1 MAWCPA
7 DAGARLQGMPGP
19 KKPPPTKLE
28 VPPGESVWAALA
40 RELARNP
47 DGPVALQVQSAFGR
61 ALAPNRQAVQQV
73 LEALGAQLE
82 QDGEPQRAAV
92 AAAIAHWERQTG
104 APMDAELLK
113 GLRQEAREA
122 ADRRRRQP
130 PAMQEILH
138 AEPTGTDVGYQLGVH
153 LHGLQ
158 GTWHRLWA
166 SMCLCYS
173 FGEDPSTDLTVRTVR
188 EQFEKL
194 LGRALEQQEFDA
206 LAARA
211 RKHYETVMRPQLG
224 GAGGADIV

>member
-1 MAWCPA
+1 
-7 DAGARLQGMPGP
+7 MPEP

-28 VPPGESVWAALA
+28 VPPGESVWEALA
-40 RELARNP
+40 RELMRNP
-47 DGPVALQVQSAFGR
+47 DSPVALQLRSAMGR
-61 ALAPNRQAVQQV
+61 ALAPHQQAVQQV
-73 LEALGAQLE
+73 LEALGAQIE

-104 APMDAELLK
+104 APMDAELLE
-113 GLRQEAREA
+113 GLRQEARDA
-122 ADRRRRQP
+122 AELRRRQA

-138 AEPTGTDVGYQLGVH
+138 AAPTGTDVGYELGVH

-173 FGEDPSTDLTVRTVR
+173 FGDDPSTDLTVRAVR
-188 EQFEKL
+188 EQFEQL
-194 LGRALEQQEFDA
+194 LGRTLEPREFDE

-211 RKHYETVMRPQLG
+211 RKHYETVMRPPLG
-224 GAGGADIV
+224 DAEDLGNT

>member
-1 MAWCPA
+1 
-7 DAGARLQGMPGP
+7 MPGP

-28 VPPGESVWAALA
+28 VPPGESVWSALA

-104 APMDAELLK
+104 APMDAEALE
-113 GLRQEAREA
+113 GFRQDAREA
-122 ADRRRRQP
+122 AERRRRQP
-130 PAMQEILH
+130 PAMQEILRV
-138 AEPTGTDVGYQLGVH
+138 APTGTDVGYDLGVH

-173 FGEDPSTDLTVRTVR
+173 FGNDLAVEPTVATVRG
-188 EQFEKL
+188 QFEKL
-194 LGRALEQQEFDA
+194 LGRALEPQEFDA

-211 RKHYETVMRPQLG
+211 RNHYETVMRPKLG
-224 GAGGADIV
+224 DAGGGENA